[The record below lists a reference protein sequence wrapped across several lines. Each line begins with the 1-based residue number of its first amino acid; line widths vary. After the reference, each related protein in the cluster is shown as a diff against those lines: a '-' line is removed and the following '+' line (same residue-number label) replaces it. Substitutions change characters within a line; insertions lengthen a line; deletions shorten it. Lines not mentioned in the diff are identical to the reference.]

1 MQKKGG
7 VALDLVCMRYI
18 QAQCNSYALCSKLF
32 GCSVMAESI
41 NIGHEALVF
50 CHEQL
55 VSEIAGDPQQM
66 AGVLFQHGFISK
78 TTKDKVNELNETKEY
93 KARLLVD
100 DIESKIKSFP
110 LLFEQ
115 FLAILKE
122 TEARYTDLI
131 KALEEKYK
139 RITQYGM

>member
-1 MQKKGG
+1 MDGP
-7 VALDLVCMRYI
+7 
-18 QAQCNSYALCSKLF
+18 
-32 GCSVMAESI
+32 I
-41 NIGHEALVF
+41 NIGHEALVC

-55 VSEIAGDPQQM
+55 VSEIAGDPRQM
-66 AGVLFQHGFISK
+66 AGVLFQYRFISK
-78 TTKDKVNELNETKEY
+78 ATKDKVNELNETKEY

-115 FLAILKE
+115 FLAILKK